1 MLISTS
7 LNGIGVGMST
17 DGMSPQQSVAGD
29 VSEDEVGDINVDDS
43 DSQHSNASNISQS
56 HHLNHHHAQRLM
68 QSDSDRQSEDSAG
81 SCAAVSSHHA
91 STASLL
97 RNNTGEALTFSIS
110 RLLAP
115 NNHHRNDG
123 SAASSPHAASI
134 PTSGPSPDHQQ
145 QSQIAA
151 QTSAAA
157 ALPGGY
163 LAGLYASGGLAGM
176 VYGSAQAGA
185 GAGAGAGV
193 LRVPAHRS
201 MGPLSAPLAGWGAL
215 GALHPAAALAHQAVK
230 DRLAGEDL
238 YTYRISYF

>member
-7 LNGIGVGMST
+7 LNGVGIGMSAG
-17 DGMSPQQSVAGD
+17 GMSPQHSVAGD

-43 DSQHSNASNISQS
+43 DSQHSNASNISQH
-56 HHLNHHHAQRLM
+56 HHLNHHQQQRLM

-81 SCAAVSSHHA
+81 SCAPVNNHHS

-115 NNHHRNDG
+115 NSHHRNEG
-123 SAASSPHAASI
+123 SAASSPHAISV
-134 PTSGPSPDHQQ
+134 PTSGASPDHQQ
-145 QSQIAA
+145 SQHTA

-157 ALPGGY
+157 SLPTGY

-185 GAGAGAGV
+185 GVGPGAGAGV
-193 LRVPAHRS
+193 LRVPAHRT
-201 MGPLSAPLAGWGAL
+201 MGPLGAPLTGWGAL

-230 DRLAGEDL
+230 DRLAGEL
-238 YTYRISYF
+238 